1 MNNLPARTN
10 VLVLED
16 DAGDAILI
24 RRAFTGQTCR
34 AFICRNTSEARAYF
48 LGSGMY
54 SDRESYPFP
63 ELFVTDLRLGE
74 ESGVQFLAWM
84 RAFDEAKDLPVI
96 VLSGAATPSDILAV
110 QSLGVSRVLIKP
122 SDPIAL
128 QDMLILASREL
139 CPTVVAD
146 ATFGRDLMAAH

>member
-1 MNNLPARTN
+1 MKNPPRKTN

-16 DAGDAILI
+16 DANDAILI

-54 SDRESYPFP
+54 ADRMSYPFP

-74 ESGVQFLAWM
+74 ESGIQFLAWV
-84 RAFDEAKDLPVI
+84 RAYDCAKDIPVI
-96 VLSGAATPSDILAV
+96 VLSGAATPSDITAV
-110 QSLGVSRVLIKP
+110 EALGATRVLIKP
-122 SDPIAL
+122 ADPIAL
-128 QDMLILASREL
+128 QDMLIVTSREL
-139 CPTVVAD
+139 CPAVVDCD
-146 ATFGRDLMAAH
+146 ASEEQLAIAR